1 MSNVGKKIERLISD
15 GFSYNTLRGL
25 SESQINLLYNR
36 LVEQVDPKMVDD
48 LTNKVTN
55 LRRELGAVG
64 TDMKKLGLAK
74 EELDDEDA
82 LGADALQADTGQEMP
97 HDANNIAPDGMD
109 DDTDN
114 NRKMVGAAEGEIREK
129 FESKSQQRLFW
140 ARCENANSDKAKK
153 KWCKWAKEFSDETP
167 DFKSLPEKKKKEVK
181 EIEEGLTKLIEKYI
195 PESIT
200 KGKLMSMI
208 EQASAPAKPKEK
220 ERTTTKPTVRP
231 GKQNP
236 FTKPGPLPGPKAGG
250 GTQTA
255 PSKPTTKPTTKP
267 GVKPGKQNPFTKPGP
282 LPGPKAGKTP
292 EWLSYNTFIS
302 QGFSLK

>member
-1 MSNVGKKIERLISD
+1 MSNVGSKIEKLISD

-36 LVEQVDPKMVDD
+36 LVEQTVDSTKVDE
-48 LTNKVTN
+48 LTTKVTN
-55 LRRELGAVG
+55 LRSQLAATGQ
-64 TDMKKLGLAK
+64 DMKKLGLAK
-74 EELDDEDA
+74 EE
-82 LGADALQADTGQEMP
+82 EMSE
-97 HDANNIAPDGMD
+97 D
-109 DDTDN
+109 DDTVTVVNDPD
-114 NRKMVGAAEGEIREK
+114 KSADGMGMMEMELEEK
-129 FESKSQQRLFW
+129 FESKSQQKFFW
-140 ARCENANSDKAKK
+140 AKCENTKSPKAKK
-153 KWCKWAKEFSDETP
+153 KWCKWAKEFSDKTP
-167 DFKSLPEKKKKEVK
+167 DFKKLPEKKETK
-181 EIEEGLTKLIEKYI
+181 EIEEGLTKLVEKYI

-220 ERTTTKPTVRP
+220 ERTTTKPSVRP
-231 GKQNP
+231 GKANP

-250 GTQTA
+250 TQTA
-255 PSKPTTKPTTKP
+255 PTKPTTKPTTKP
-267 GVKPGKQNPFTKPGP
+267 NTRPGKANPFTKPGP

>member
-1 MSNVGKKIERLISD
+1 MSNVGSKIEKLISD

-36 LVEQVDPKMVDD
+36 LVEQTVDSTKVDE
-48 LTNKVTN
+48 LTTKVTN
-55 LRRELGAVG
+55 LRSQLAAAGQ
-64 TDMKKLGLAK
+64 DMKKLGLAK

-82 LGADALQADTGQEMP
+82 LGADALQADTGQKMP
-97 HDANNIAPDGMD
+97 HDADDSAPDGMD

-114 NRKMVGAAEGEIREK
+114 DRKMVGMAEGEISEK
-129 FESKSQQRLFW
+129 FESKAQQKFFW
-140 ARCENANSDKAKK
+140 AKCENTKSPKAKK
-153 KWCKWAKEFSDETP
+153 KWCKWAKEFSDKTP
-167 DFKSLPEKKKKEVK
+167 DFKKLPEKKDTK
-181 EIEEGLTKLIEKYI
+181 EIEEGLTKLVEKYI

-220 ERTTTKPTVRP
+220 ERTTTKPNVRP
-231 GKQNP
+231 GKANP

-250 GTQTA
+250 TQTA
-255 PSKPTTKPTTKP
+255 PTKPTTKPTTKP
-267 GVKPGKQNPFTKPGP
+267 STRPGKANPFTKPGP

>member
-1 MSNVGKKIERLISD
+1 MSNVGKKIEILISD

-25 SESQINLLYNR
+25 SEGQINLLYNR
-36 LVEQVDPKMVDD
+36 LVEQSVDSRKVDD

-55 LRRELGAVG
+55 LRSQLAAAGQ
-64 TDMKKLGLAK
+64 DMKKLGLA
-74 EELDDEDA
+74 EDDTINIVDDPDA
-82 LGADALQADTGQEMP
+82 TA
-97 HDANNIAPDGMD
+97 DGMGMME
-109 DDTDN
+109 T
-114 NRKMVGAAEGEIREK
+114 EIQEK
-129 FESKSQQRLFW
+129 FESKSQQKLFW
-140 ARCENANSDKAKK
+140 ARCENAKSDKAKK
-153 KWCKWAKEFSDETP
+153 KWCKWAKEFSDKT
-167 DFKSLPEKKKKEVK
+167 DFDKLPEKKKKEVK
-181 EIEEGLTKLIEKYI
+181 EIEEGLTKLVKNYI

-250 GTQTA
+250 GTKTA
-255 PSKPTTKPTTKP
+255 PSKPITKPTTKP
-267 GVKPGKQNPFTKPGP
+267 GVRPGKQNPFTKPGP
-282 LPGPKAGKTP
+282 LPGPKAGNKP

>member
-97 HDANNIAPDGMD
+97 HDADDIAPDGMD

-200 KGKLMSMI
+200 KGKLISMI

-220 ERTTTKPTVRP
+220 EKT
-231 GKQNP
+231 
-236 FTKPGPLPGPKAGG
+236 
-250 GTQTA
+250 
-255 PSKPTTKPTTKP
+255 TTKP

-282 LPGPKAGKTP
+282 LPGPKAGNKP
-292 EWLSYNTFIS
+292 EWLSYNTFTS